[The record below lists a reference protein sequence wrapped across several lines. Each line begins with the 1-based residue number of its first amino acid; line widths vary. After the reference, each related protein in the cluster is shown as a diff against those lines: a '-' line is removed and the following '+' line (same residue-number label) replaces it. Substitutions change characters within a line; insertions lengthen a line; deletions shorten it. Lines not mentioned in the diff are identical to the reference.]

1 MKTLFKLFV
10 GLLWLALMLSYS
22 LQAAVPGVPQSFSAT
37 AASASQI
44 NLSWKAPTATPALT
58 GYELHRSEDN
68 KSFAKIADIAT
79 GTATYQDKNLKGN
92 TTYYYRLYALNRDGK
107 STAAEDN
114 AKTQVTQTFTLSP
127 PSNLA
132 ASSSSPTNIQV
143 NWTNNH
149 SYSKIELRYTTNP
162 NNTGGELL
170 TLNGN
175 TTQYN
180 LTGLDPNT
188 KYYIVLQAFLV
199 IEGGVEYSSIKVG
212 TNATTQNPT
221 PSTPSGL
228 NITGKSDNTI
238 GVSWNAVSGAEGYQL
253 RISDISDF
261 SKGVNTFDINS
272 TTSSYKFTNLLS
284 GNTYWIQIRAKNN
297 FNKVDYWSNW
307 SGSVSTST
315 DNPPPAAPTGVN
327 ATALS
332 STQIEVKWTDASN
345 NESKFIINR
354 SDQSSSGLWVQVGEV
369 GANSQSFMNNGT
381 QSSKTY
387 YYQVCAVNSGGQN
400 CALSNKVTTPS
411 NPPLPP
417 GKLVVS
423 INGTSASLSW
433 EDAAANETGYEI
445 ERKEG
450 NGSFTRIYT
459 SGSFSGTGTFNDTK
473 LNNGTTYCYRVRAV
487 NSDGVSTYSNE
498 ACGTTPEATPNAP
511 SNLVASTP
519 NARQVN
525 LSWNNNSGNQTKI
538 EIHRSENN
546 DSFVEVGSIGGS
558 STTYTDQNLTPN
570 KKYYYKVRALN
581 NGGSSAFSNVA
592 EATTLPEIPKAATG
606 LTSTAVSSSQID
618 LKWTDNSD
626 NETGFDL
633 ERSSD
638 GSNFSGLTSLG
649 AGVVTFQNTGLSAS
663 TKYYYRVRAKNSA
676 GVSDWSNIADATTQS
691 LPVTVFAAPT
701 NLRLKSTIT
710 VNQIGLEWND
720 NAVDETGYEL
730 VRSQDGVNWNIVK
743 SDIVPNTTEYLDKP
757 VRSGQ
762 KYYYKVRA
770 VRNTL
775 FSSYSNV
782 LETVA
787 PLISNISVPMK
798 SAVRAYPNPCVN
810 YITIEGLGGLIVS
823 VEIIGIAGNQVKEW
837 ISPNK
842 FSFDVSD
849 LPSGIYLMRIKDEFT
864 ATSIKIYK
872 Q

>member
-92 TTYYYRLYALNRDGK
+92 TTYYYRLYALNKDGK

-132 ASSSSPTNIQV
+132 AASSSPTNIQV

-180 LTGLDPNT
+180 LTGLEPNT

-354 SDQSSSGLWVQVGEV
+354 SDQSSSGPWVQVGEV

-525 LSWNNNSGNQTKI
+525 LSWNNNSANQTKI

-546 DSFVEVGSIGGS
+546 DSFVEVGSIDGS

-592 EATTLPEIPKAATG
+592 EVTTLPEIPKAATG
-606 LTSTAVSSSQID
+606 LTATAVSSSQID

-691 LPVTVFAAPT
+691 PPVTVPKAAT
-701 NLRLKSTIT
+701 SLTATAVSSSQIDLKWT
-710 VNQIGLEWND
+710 D
-720 NAVDETGYEL
+720 NSDNETGFDLE
-730 VRSQDGVNWNIVK
+730 RSSDGSNFSGLTSLGAGVVTFQ
-743 SDIVPNTTEYLDKP
+743 NTGLSAST
-757 VRSGQ
+757 
-762 KYYYKVRA
+762 KYYYRVRA
-770 VRNTL
+770 KNSAGV
-775 FSSYSNV
+775 SDW
-782 LETVA
+782 
-787 PLISNISVPMK
+787 SNI
-798 SAVRAYPNPCVN
+798 ADA
-810 YITIEGLGGLIVS
+810 TT
-823 VEIIGIAGNQVKEW
+823 Q
-837 ISPNK
+837 SP
-842 FSFDVSD
+842 
-849 LPSGIYLMRIKDEFT
+849 P
-864 ATSIKIYK
+864 
-872 Q
+872 